1 MPKKRVAQLVLY
13 KSMITEV
20 YLAGGMNNSDWQSR
34 VINEVKSKDI
44 LFYNPREHQLNDS
57 TEYTV
62 WDLYYVKKC
71 DILFAYMQKD
81 NPSGIGL
88 TLEVGYA
95 RAIDKTIILIDER
108 SAEDEVFASRFEIV
122 RQSASIVF
130 DSLEKGIDFLSK
142 FKNGLFYK

>member
-1 MPKKRVAQLVLY
+1 MT
-13 KSMITEV
+13 TEV
-20 YLAGGMNNSDWQSR
+20 YLAGGMNDSDWQSR
-34 VINEVKSKDI
+34 VIKEVKSSDI

-57 TEYTV
+57 IEYTV

-71 DILFAYMQKD
+71 DILFAYMQAD

-95 RAIDKTIILIDER
+95 RALDKTIILIDER
-108 SAEDEVFASRFEIV
+108 SNVDEIFANRFKIV
-122 RQSASIVF
+122 RESASIVF
-130 DSLEKGIDFLSK
+130 DSLDKGIDFLSK

>member
-1 MPKKRVAQLVLY
+1 MT
-13 KSMITEV
+13 TEV
-20 YLAGGMNNSDWQSR
+20 YLAGGMNDSDWQSR
-34 VINEVKSKDI
+34 VIKEVKSNDI

-57 TEYTV
+57 IEYTV

-71 DILFAYMQKD
+71 DILFAYMQAD

-95 RAIDKTIILIDER
+95 RALDKTIILIDER
-108 SAEDEVFASRFEIV
+108 SSADEIFATRFKIV
-122 RQSASIVF
+122 RESASIVF
-130 DSLEKGIDFLSK
+130 DSLDKGMDFLSK

>member
-1 MPKKRVAQLVLY
+1 
-13 KSMITEV
+13 MITEV

-34 VINEVKSKDI
+34 VINEVKSKEI
-44 LFYNPREHQLNDS
+44 LYYNPREHKLDNS
-57 TEYTV
+57 REYTV

-95 RAIDKTIILIDER
+95 RALDKTIILIDEK
-108 SAEDEVFASRFEIV
+108 SPSDPSFANRFQIV
-122 RQSASIVF
+122 RESASIVF
-130 DSLEKGIDFLSK
+130 DNLEAGIDFLSK